1 MGASHWFACHA
12 AVTQL
17 TLPGFDLPPP
27 APEHRFFFA
36 VMPDPGAA
44 ARIAALAE
52 DCRSGT
58 PGKAE
63 VLRTERLH
71 VTLYSLGDFAYA
83 PGAVIA
89 RACAAADR
97 IAASAFRVTFDRI
110 VSFNGRPGHQPRVLT
125 SSAGADALIAFQQ
138 QLREAL
144 RRAGLRVS
152 AARFTPHVTLL
163 YGERGPE
170 QPCIEP
176 VTWIVNEFVLI
187 HSWLGRK
194 RYDIV
199 GRWPLTG
206 GDSSAEALR
215 QRFDAD

>member
-1 MGASHWFACHA
+1 MTIMGASHWFACHA

-27 APEHRFFFA
+27 VPEHRFFFA

-52 DCRSGT
+52 GLRSGT
-58 PGKAE
+58 PGRAAM
-63 VLRTERLH
+63 LRTERLH
-71 VTLYSLGDFAYA
+71 VTLYSLGDFAYVPDA
-83 PGAVIA
+83 AIA
-89 RACAAADR
+89 RARAAADR

-110 VSFNGRPGHQPRVLT
+110 VSFNGRPGHQPVVLT

-144 RRAGLRVS
+144 RGAGLRVS

-163 YGERGPE
+163 YGERRPE
-170 QPCIEP
+170 QPRIEP
-176 VTWIVNEFVLI
+176 VTWTVNEFVLI
-187 HSWLGRK
+187 HSWLGRTH
-194 RYDIV
+194 YDVV
-199 GRWPLTG
+199 GRWLMTG
-206 GDSSAEALR
+206 GDSSVDALR
-215 QRFDAD
+215 